1 MPSSNPQTRRKG
13 NSPDLTHENALEGII
28 CGVDEAG
35 RGPLAGPV
43 VAAAVILDPDNIP
56 AGLNDS
62 KTLSKKR
69 RELLLNALL
78 INAKI
83 GIGISE
89 PEEIDRLNILW
100 ASMRAMERAVLA
112 LGAKAGSVDHALI
125 DGNRIPPNLPCE
137 ATAIVKGDSKSLSIA
152 AASIVAKVTRDR
164 LMAQAD
170 ERFAGYGLAR
180 HQGYPTKAHMDAIKQ
195 HGPSPIHRFTF
206 TPVANARG
214 LF

>member
-1 MPSSNPQTRRKG
+1 MSQTQQTR
-13 NSPDLTHENALEGII
+13 NFPDLTRETAASGLV

-69 RELLLNALL
+69 RELLLNELFDL
-78 INAKI
+78 EIKGFVQI
-83 GIGISE
+83 GIGMSE

-100 ASMRAMERAVLA
+100 ASMRAMERAVSA
-112 LGAKAGSVDHALI
+112 LGAVDHALI
-125 DGNRIPPNLPCE
+125 DGNRLPPNLPC
-137 ATAIVKGDSKSLSIA
+137 AGSAIVKGDAKSLSIA
-152 AASIVAKVTRDR
+152 AASIVAKVTRDK
-164 LMAQAD
+164 LMARAD
-170 ERFAGYGLAR
+170 QRFPGYGLAR
-180 HQGYPTKAHMDAIKQ
+180 HQGYPTKAHMQALKEL
-195 HGPSPIHRFTF
+195 GPSPIHRFSF
-206 TPVANARG
+206 APVAKARG